1 MINFGVAILIGLASY
16 LVIFSIVVIVKK
28 IFKKVIIEKII
39 QDINWAYGFAA
50 FLLLYLVSLLVV
62 YLTYS
67 RTTYFSLIS
76 MAVATS
82 LVVIFVPFK
91 SFINKIRAKQIKEV
105 NKFNFVKY
113 AGIILILLLEVFAF
127 SNVSSKKDNG
137 LIEVPFNSELI
148 LRSDA
153 NVKDGKMVFDRQRQ
167 YFILDNREHSFSN
180 IYLDLECDV
189 ETKTQIDF
197 FVSKDDDKYEYAFSY
212 PSNPNFDEF
221 EYYDISEISGED
233 YIQVVVVID
242 ETNVHDSGK
251 IPAVRLKQIAINRA
265 FPFVFNALR
274 LVIVEAIFL
283 TVMIVIKKGRQLK
296 FKSTNNLAILER
308 IILLLCGV
316 GLVFVLVEALINS
329 STHFVSVNDINN
341 AESPIYYQLFHALKK
356 GQMHLDIE
364 PSAELLALEN
374 PYDPSARTGVSYLW
388 DHAFFNG
395 KYYCYYGAAPVFLV
409 MFPIYYLSG
418 MKMIPSIL
426 LIQEIGTLFSILT
439 FLLVLVNLT
448 KLMFK
453 EVNMPTLILLL
464 VGATFSSLLL
474 SNTIFKVGWYNEGI
488 YRIPYSYGLCFYFLT
503 LLMILKAFNNS
514 RFRILFL
521 GLAGLSVVL
530 MMASRPTLIIG
541 FVLFIPLFIKILLE
555 KYPWKRKLIDF
566 APMVGVVIL
575 GAVIL
580 CYYNYA
586 RFNSIT
592 EFGQSYQLTVVD
604 GTTLSYSLEGVFPT
618 LANYYLMPPYLDGGM
633 FPNIDYGWGDFAPAY
648 HSYNAGS
655 IGILMIP
662 MMWGIFALPF
672 VFNKE
677 DNLYLRIMLYAAPFV
692 IFFIAYTTYC
702 FGGTCPRYVVEI
714 TALSMLFGFIPLLKT
729 FDLLYKRKPIT
740 SVVLLILSVSVSFV
754 IGFSLLF
761 TNFDGWNEGGQ
772 LGLLEVIRSIF
783 NQYNI

>member
-16 LVIFSIVVIVKK
+16 LVIFSIIVIVKK
-28 IFKKVIIEKII
+28 ILKKVIIEKII
-39 QDINWAYGFAA
+39 QDINWVYGFAA

-105 NKFNFVKY
+105 NKFNLVKY

-153 NVKDGKMVFDRQRQ
+153 NVKDGKMVFDHQRQ

-242 ETNVHDSGK
+242 ETNVHDAGK

-274 LVIVEAIFL
+274 LVIFEAIFL

-341 AESPIYYQLFHALKK
+341 AESPIYYQLFYALKK

-374 PYDPSARTGVSYLW
+374 PYDPSARAGVSYLW

-453 EVNMPTLILLL
+453 EVNMPTLILLI

-514 RFRILFL
+514 RYRILFL

-618 LANYYLMPPYLDGGM
+618 LANYYLMPPYFDGGM

-672 VFNKE
+672 VFSKE

-740 SVVLLILSVSVSFV
+740 SVVLLILIVSVSFV

>member
-16 LVIFSIVVIVKK
+16 LVIFSIIVIVKK
-28 IFKKVIIEKII
+28 ILKKVIIEKII
-39 QDINWAYGFAA
+39 QDINWVYGFAA

-105 NKFNFVKY
+105 NKFNLVKY

-242 ETNVHDSGK
+242 ETNVHDAGK

-274 LVIVEAIFL
+274 LVIFEAIFL

-341 AESPIYYQLFHALKK
+341 AESPIYYQLFYALKK

-374 PYDPSARTGVSYLW
+374 PYDPSARAGVSYLW

-514 RFRILFL
+514 RYRILFL
-521 GLAGLSVVL
+521 GLAGLSIVL

-740 SVVLLILSVSVSFV
+740 SVVLLILIVSVSFV

>member
-28 IFKKVIIEKII
+28 ILKKVIIEKII
-39 QDINWAYGFAA
+39 QDINWVYGFAA

-127 SNVSSKKDNG
+127 SNVSSKEDNG

-180 IYLDLECDV
+180 IYLDLECDT

-197 FVSKDDDKYEYAFSY
+197 FVSNDDDKYEYAFSY

-242 ETNVHDSGK
+242 ETNVHDAGK

-283 TVMIVIKKGRQLK
+283 TVMVVIKKGRQLK

-341 AESPIYYQLFHALKK
+341 AESPIYYQLFYALKK

-374 PYDPSARTGVSYLW
+374 PYDPSARAGVSYLW

-426 LIQEIGTLFSILT
+426 LIQEIGTLFSILA

-514 RFRILFL
+514 RYRILFL
-521 GLAGLSVVL
+521 GLAGLSLVL

-586 RFNSIT
+586 RFNSIL

-618 LANYYLMPPYLDGGM
+618 LANYYLMPPYFDGGM

-662 MMWGIFALPF
+662 LMWGIFALPF

-740 SVVLLILSVSVSFV
+740 SVVLLIIIVSVSFV